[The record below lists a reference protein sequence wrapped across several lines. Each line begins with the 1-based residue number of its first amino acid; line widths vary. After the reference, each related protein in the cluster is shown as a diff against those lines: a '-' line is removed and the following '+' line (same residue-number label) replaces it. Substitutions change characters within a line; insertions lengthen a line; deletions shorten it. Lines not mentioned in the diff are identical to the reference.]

1 VNPDVLSVRGGERPS
16 ESAGVAALELRGVSK
31 SFRQGDDEVRVLD
44 HVDLSIA
51 PGEFCSLVGP
61 SGSGK
66 STLLHLAGGIDEP
79 DAGEVLVDGVNL
91 ASLNA
96 SARARLRRRQVGF
109 VFQFFQ
115 LLPTL
120 TVAENVD
127 LPLTFDGRHDHS
139 APDLLER
146 LGLGVKAGRL
156 PGELSGGEMQRVAIA
171 RALVAGAPLIL
182 ADEPTGNLDAA
193 TGGEVLD
200 LLTEQVQR
208 SGAALLL
215 VTHDLTAAGRADRV
229 LSLDGGHLLRR

>member
-1 VNPDVLSVRGGERPS
+1 VLQ
-16 ESAGVAALELRGVSK
+16 LRGVCK
-31 SFRQGDDEVRVLD
+31 AFRQGSDEVRVLD
-44 HVDLSIA
+44 DVDLSIA

-79 DAGEVLVDGVNL
+79 DAGEVLVQGVDL

-96 SARARLRRRQVGF
+96 SARARLRRRQIGF

-120 TVAENVD
+120 TVAENVA
-127 LPLTFDGRHDHS
+127 LPLTFDGRRDTA
-139 APDLLER
+139 APDLLDR
-146 LGLGVKAGRL
+146 LGLAAKAGRL

-200 LLTEQVQR
+200 LLTEQVRR

-215 VTHDLTAAGRADRV
+215 VTHDQTAARRADRV

>member
-16 ESAGVAALELRGVSK
+16 EDTGVAALELRGVGK
-31 SFRQGDDEVRVLD
+31 SFRQGGDEVRVLD

-79 DAGEVLVDGVNL
+79 DEGEVLVQGVNL

-120 TVAENVD
+120 TVAENVE
-127 LPLTFDGRHDHS
+127 LPMTFDGRRDGS
-139 APDLLER
+139 IPDLLGR
-146 LGLGVKAGRL
+146 LGLGEKAGRL

-182 ADEPTGNLDAA
+182 ADEPTGNLDAT

-200 LLTEQVQR
+200 LLTEQVRR

-215 VTHDLTAAGRADRV
+215 VTHDQTAAGRADRV